1 MRFSPEKYEEVKRMR
16 LILFS
21 LSPLSSILFPQS
33 HRYSFHANTA
43 VLQLITHNLELRLL
57 KLLFFFLVMTIP
69 PKIKSVEYQETTNLL
84 WGGLV
89 ILFVVS
95 RKPAPSPDPKSESF
109 FSIFGDFSWCLWNLF
124 QSIGACDAIG
134 D

>member
-43 VLQLITHNLELRLL
+43 VLQLITHNLELCLL
-57 KLLFFFLVMTIP
+57 KLLFFSSCDDHTSQDQISRVP
-69 PKIKSVEYQETTNLL
+69 TN
-84 WGGLV
+84 
-89 ILFVVS
+89 
-95 RKPAPSPDPKSESF
+95 
-109 FSIFGDFSWCLWNLF
+109 N
-124 QSIGACDAIG
+124 
-134 D
+134 